1 MCGANTYISHML
13 ISLACKVNLKF
24 INFIVVSIVHVDMI
38 YKSMDENSEKEKDK
52 RLLHGSV
59 YIPML

>member
-1 MCGANTYISHML
+1 ML